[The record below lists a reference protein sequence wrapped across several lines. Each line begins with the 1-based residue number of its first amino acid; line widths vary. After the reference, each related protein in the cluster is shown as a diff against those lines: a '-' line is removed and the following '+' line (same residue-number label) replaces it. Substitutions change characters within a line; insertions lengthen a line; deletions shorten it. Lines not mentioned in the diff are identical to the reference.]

1 MRSKKLHKEEMP
13 PLLDSKKYLIVDDIY
28 DTGNTYSIIS
38 QEVEK
43 INCDYAF
50 LVRRFV
56 DNAGDDDDDG
66 AGIVGDI
73 LNHKKWIIFP
83 WERKTKNNV
92 PE

>member
-1 MRSKKLHKEEMP
+1 M
-13 PLLDSKKYLIVDDIY
+13 
-28 DTGNTYSIIS
+28 
-38 QEVEK
+38 
-43 INCDYAF
+43 
-50 LVRRFV
+50 
-56 DNAGDDDDDG
+56 DNAGDDDDDDDG